1 MNKLKRNKNIGIA
14 LLDFASYDVMDLD
27 LIPETKEIL
36 KKIENLT
43 NKTFRFIHN
52 NEITSHAKLKMA
64 RNDMENHIVYYKE
77 GASQSINHIIA
88 HECGHIIRLFEAS
101 PSERLNPFLSSKNF
115 ESAMSDMRA
124 DIGTISKV
132 MSKPKVEH
140 LIEMLFKGVIMQ
152 LTNQPVDLK
161 IEEWIY
167 NEYPGLREFQKISFQ
182 SQLQEALGGLI
193 EDVRKITPSKIY
205 EASHSMNYAYFNALA
220 KKTKFDLES
229 AYDNFEFED
238 KGRLLIEIM
247 GKYENNFDGDVKRI
261 NDWASIL
268 GLSSWYE
275 WKRFED
281 VPSNYEAI
289 I

>member
-1 MNKLKRNKNIGIA
+1 M
-14 LLDFASYDVMDLD
+14 DSTSYDFMSLE

-36 KKIENLT
+36 EKVECLTEKKF
-43 NKTFRFIHN
+43 KFIPN

-64 RNDMENHIVYYKE
+64 RNGIENHIIYYKE

-101 PSERLNPFLSSKNF
+101 PSKRLIPFLSSKNF

-124 DIGTISKV
+124 DIENISKV
-132 MSKPKVEH
+132 MTKPKVEH
-140 LIEMLFKGVIMQ
+140 LIEMLFKGLVMQ

-167 NEYPGLREFQKISFQ
+167 NEYPGVREFQKISFQ
-182 SQLQEALGGLI
+182 SPLQEASGGLI

-205 EASHSMNYAYFNALA
+205 EASHSMNYAYFNVLA
-220 KKTKFDLES
+220 KKTKFDLDS
-229 AYDNFEFED
+229 AYDDFEFEN
-238 KGRLLIEIM
+238 KGRLLLEVLD
-247 GKYENNFDGDVKRI
+247 KYENNFGGDLKRI
-261 NDWASIL
+261 NDWANIL
-268 GLSSWYE
+268 SLSSWYE

-281 VPSNYEAI
+281 VPSNYGHI

>member
-1 MNKLKRNKNIGIA
+1 MSLE
-14 LLDFASYDVMDLD
+14 

-36 KKIENLT
+36 EKVESLT
-43 NKTFRFIHN
+43 EKRFKFIPN

-88 HECGHIIRLFEAS
+88 HECGHIIRIFKSE
-101 PSERLNPFLSSKNF
+101 PSERLIPFISSKSSETAIN
-115 ESAMSDMRA
+115 EIAN
-124 DIGTISKV
+124 DIDSISKV
-132 MSKPKVEH
+132 MLKSKVEK
-140 LIEMLFKGVIMQ
+140 LIEMLFKGLVMQ

-167 NEYPGLREFQKISFQ
+167 NEYPGLRKFQKISFQ

-281 VPSNYEAI
+281 VPSNYEYMI
-289 I
+289 

>member
-1 MNKLKRNKNIGIA
+1 MELE
-14 LLDFASYDVMDLD
+14 LTPD
-27 LIPETKEIL
+27 TKEIL
-36 KKIENLT
+36 KNVEELT
-43 NKTFRFIHN
+43 NKKFKFIHN

-64 RNDMENHIVYYKE
+64 RANMENHIVYYRK
-77 GASQSINHIIA
+77 GASQSIDHIIA

-101 PSERLNPFLSSKNF
+101 PSERLIPFLSSKNF

-124 DIGTISKV
+124 DIETISKV
-132 MSKPKVEH
+132 ISKSKVEH
-140 LIEMLFKGVIMQ
+140 LSEMLFKGVIMQ

-167 NEYPGLREFQKISFQ
+167 NEYPGLREFQKLSFQ
-182 SQLQEALGGLI
+182 SQLKEALGGLNK
-193 EDVRKITPSKIY
+193 DVKAITPSKIY

-220 KKTKFDLES
+220 KKTKFDLDS

-247 GKYENNFDGDVKRI
+247 GKYEDNFDGDVRRI
-261 NDWASIL
+261 DDWAKIL
-268 GLSSWYE
+268 NLSSWYE

-281 VPSNYEAI
+281 VPSNYEYMI
-289 I
+289 

>member
-1 MNKLKRNKNIGIA
+1 MSLE
-14 LLDFASYDVMDLD
+14 

-36 KKIENLT
+36 EKVESLT
-43 NKTFRFIHN
+43 EKRFKFIPN

-64 RNDMENHIVYYKE
+64 RKDMENHIVYYKE

-101 PSERLNPFLSSKNF
+101 PSKRLIPFLSSKNF
-115 ESAMSDMRA
+115 ESTMSDMRA
-124 DIGTISKV
+124 DIENISKV
-132 MSKPKVEH
+132 MPKSKVEK
-140 LIEMLFKGVIMQ
+140 LIEMLFKGLVMQ

-182 SQLQEALGGLI
+182 SQLHEALGGLI

-220 KKTKFDLES
+220 KKTKFDLDS
-229 AYDNFEFED
+229 AYNNFEFED
-238 KGRLLIEIM
+238 KGKLLIEIM
-247 GKYENNFDGDVKRI
+247 GKYKNNFDGDLKRI
-261 NDWASIL
+261 NDWANIL
-268 GLSSWYE
+268 NLSSWYE
-275 WKRFED
+275 WKRFEE
-281 VPSNYEAI
+281 VPSNYEYMI
-289 I
+289 

>member
-1 MNKLKRNKNIGIA
+1 MSLE
-14 LLDFASYDVMDLD
+14 

-36 KKIENLT
+36 EKVESLT
-43 NKTFRFIHN
+43 EKRFKFIPNNK
-52 NEITSHAKLKMA
+52 ITSHAKLKMA

-88 HECGHIIRLFEAS
+88 HECGHIIRIFKS
-101 PSERLNPFLSSKNF
+101 DPSERLIPFISSKSSETAIN
-115 ESAMSDMRA
+115 EIAN
-124 DIGTISKV
+124 DIDSISKV

-167 NEYPGLREFQKISFQ
+167 NEYPGLREFQEISFQ

-205 EASHSMNYAYFNALA
+205 EASHSMNYAYFNALS
-220 KKTKFDLES
+220 KKTKFYLDS

-247 GKYENNFDGDVKRI
+247 DKYKNNFDGDLKRI
-261 NDWASIL
+261 NDWANIL
-268 GLSSWYE
+268 NLSSWYE

-281 VPSNYEAI
+281 VPSNYESMI
-289 I
+289 